1 MREVWTSSHPPHTRN
16 EDESTAMNKKDVW
29 PFVALLALLFAWPV
43 LDRVIAQKFFPE
55 RGAQAQAKA
64 KAAAEQAAAQ
74 TADSSGVTPELT
86 AAPDK
91 PATETSAAAS
101 EPAPAIIVKEESTPV
116 ANNIEAPATT
126 PEKTTALSNEHVEFV
141 FTSRG
146 AGIAAVTLNDYR
158 STLPKDS
165 PPMTLDFSDYP
176 ALAYEDLPG
185 LSREYDF
192 TLSPAADGQSISFE
206 RTAASGLRLQR
217 TITLSTNYV
226 LRISDKFTNSGEQP
240 LNLPSAILRT
250 GTMRREAGQ
259 KDARGVVSLGVDSL
273 SPGGEKVQ
281 HWSRNLHKFFEQT
294 MDEGGDAAALPRSI
308 EIAPRPNPVDWVA
321 AKNKYFVQILT
332 PLENVGENAMI
343 YAERAPAPREDA
355 DPSFAPK
362 KMTEIEH
369 VAAGFAITKTPLAP
383 GQTLERE
390 STLYVGPMK
399 YSELYALRLHQVDV
413 MEFGMWA
420 PVGKVLLRIMNFIH
434 DHLPPHNYGIAIILL
449 TIIVRVVFWPIT
461 HKSTEGMKRM
471 ATVAPLVKEIRE
483 KYKENPQ
490 KQQQEIMAL
499 YKEHKVNPIGGC
511 LPMLIQIP
519 VFIALFVVL
528 RSAIELRFA
537 DFLWIKDLSEPE
549 NLFPGQ
555 LPFGFSLNILPILMA
570 VTMFFQMKFSPT
582 AGDPAQQKIMALMM
596 PVMMLVFLYNF
607 AAGLALYWTTQ
618 NLLMI
623 VQQLTMRKSARAVP
637 APAKTR

>member
-1 MREVWTSSHPPHTRN
+1 
-16 EDESTAMNKKDVW
+16 MNKKDVW
-29 PFVALLALLFAWPV
+29 PFVALLAFLFAWPV
-43 LDRVIAQKFFPE
+43 LDRMIAQKFFPE
-55 RGAQAQAKA
+55 RVAQA
-64 KAAAEQAAAQ
+64 KAAAEQAATQ
-74 TADSSGVTPELT
+74 STDSSGVTPELT
-86 AAPDK
+86 AAPDTAFPETTSP
-91 PATETSAAAS
+91 PAAQEVAPAPASAAAPTVAAQVETQTSTSS
-101 EPAPAIIVKEESTPV
+101 EAEPVSTAKEE
-116 ANNIEAPATT
+116 
-126 PEKTTALSNEHVEFV
+126 TAELSNDHADFV

-146 AGIAAVTLNDYR
+146 AGITSVTLKNYR
-158 STLPKDS
+158 STLAKDS
-165 PPMTLDFSDYP
+165 GPMILDFSDYP
-176 ALAYEDLPG
+176 ALAYTDLPG
-185 LSREYDF
+185 LSKAYDF
-192 TLSPAADGQSISFE
+192 SLAAAADGQSVSFE
-206 RTAASGLRLQR
+206 RTAASGLKLHR
-217 TITLSTNYV
+217 TITIDTNYV
-226 LRISDKFTNSGEQP
+226 LHISDKFTNSGDQNLE
-240 LNLPSAILRT
+240 LPSAILRT

-281 HWSRNLHKFFEQT
+281 HWSKKFPKFF
-294 MDEGGDAAALPRSI
+294 DAGKKDGVALPSPASI
-308 EIAPRPNPVDWVA
+308 ALVPRPNPVDWVA

-332 PLENVGENAMI
+332 PLENVGEHAII
-343 YAERAPAPREDA
+343 YANRALAPREEV
-355 DPSFAPK
+355 DPSFAPTK
-362 KMTEIEH
+362 LTEVEE
-369 VAAGFAITKTPLAP
+369 VAIGFATLSMPLAP

-399 YSELYALRLHQVDV
+399 YTELYALRLHQVDV

-420 PVGKVLLRIMNFIH
+420 PVGKILLRIMNFIH
-434 DHLPPHNYGIAIILL
+434 DHLPLHNYGIAIILL
-449 TIIVRVVFWPIT
+449 TIIVRVIFWPIT

-528 RSAIELRFA
+528 RTAIELRFA

-570 VTMFFQMKFSPT
+570 VTMYFQMKFSPT
-582 AGDPAQQKIMALMM
+582 AGDPAQQKIMGLMM
-596 PVMMLVFLYNF
+596 PAMMLVFLYNF

-623 VQQLTMRKSARAVP
+623 VQQLTMKKKAQAAP
-637 APAKTR
+637 APAHAR